1 MPLDALME
9 ITAHVGELQRDFF
22 NHAGARSRVG
32 REAMTKFLEVQYSCT
47 LHKCMET
54 CWLPDTVAQKHGGPN
69 ISVEA
74 QVYGQVFLGFWQV
87 FLGFW
92 QVFLGLSVGAAR
104 Q

>member
-1 MPLDALME
+1 ME
-9 ITAHVGELQRDFF
+9 PR
-22 NHAGARSRVG
+22 
-32 REAMTKFLEVQYSCT
+32 
-47 LHKCMET
+47 
-54 CWLPDTVAQKHGGPN
+54 AQKHGGPN

-92 QVFLGLSVGAAR
+92 QVFLGLSVGAAK

>member
-1 MPLDALME
+1 
-9 ITAHVGELQRDFF
+9 
-22 NHAGARSRVG
+22 
-32 REAMTKFLEVQYSCT
+32 
-47 LHKCMET
+47 MET

-92 QVFLGLSVGAAR
+92 QVFLGLSVGAAK